1 MRPLRETG
9 VACRLERSV
18 DSGGTAA
25 IVAPEIAVFSKCL
38 REKRAIGGRVYRRIG
53 RNGSDSSIHSPTYGS
68 LFAKAFAED
77 SDFWSHYGCGSA
89 AVYAAFEPAGH
100 AGFAQGA
107 HPAIGVALVL

>member
-38 REKRAIGGRVYRRIG
+38 REKRDIGGRVYRRIG
-53 RNGSDSSIHSPTYGS
+53 RNGSDSVPSHKP
-68 LFAKAFAED
+68 D
-77 SDFWSHYGCGSA
+77 SDFHEA
-89 AVYAAFEPAGH
+89 LRLAVASLNARQPSRTRIRPASV
-100 AGFAQGA
+100 GA
-107 HPAIGVALVL
+107 KFG